1 MGVNISYMG
10 TKRELAP
17 TVAEVVQSA
26 QDGPML
32 DAFSGMCSVGEAVG
46 QARPVWINDIQAFA
60 YEVGTAM
67 FTSAYPS
74 LTSADI
80 SDRLFYHYDTHFS
93 RLRSVFVDALLEEEA
108 LLQAP
113 EFCDFVER
121 YRCFKHSLNLSLTG
135 SRKPEYSLFST
146 TYSDSFFGL
155 GQAMELDSIRF
166 SAFKAYSE
174 GFLNADQHRW
184 ALIALGRAMLRV
196 SNSTGHFAQFLKPK
210 EGSFRVFL
218 RQRRRSIWLEFL
230 TAIEGLRPVGTAS
243 WRQDNRS
250 FNRDSVSLIRS
261 FGKRKIR
268 PSVIYADPPYTDD
281 QYSRY
286 YHLLETLVK
295 YDYPPVTGAGLY
307 RPDRFRTPFS
317 VKSLAPTAIMGIIGA
332 AASIGADLVLSYP
345 TNGLACKAGFD
356 ILTMMRERYPRAER
370 CHAISHV
377 HSTLGASKGSATS
390 PVIEQ
395 IFLGRV

>member
-1 MGVNISYMG
+1 
-10 TKRELAP
+10 
-17 TVAEVVQSA
+17 
-26 QDGPML
+26 ML

-46 QARPVWINDIQAFA
+46 QSRPVWINDIQAFA

-67 FTSAYPS
+67 FAAADPS
-74 LTSADI
+74 LTSANI
-80 SDRLFYHYDTHFS
+80 SDRLFHHYDIQFT
-93 RLRSVFVDALLEEEA
+93 RLRSSFVDALSKEDS
-108 LLQAP
+108 LLQAS
-113 EFCDFVER
+113 EFADFVEK
-121 YRCFKHSLNLSLTG
+121 YQCFKESLNFCLSSPRRL
-135 SRKPEYSLFST
+135 EYSLFSK

-155 GQAMELDSIRF
+155 GQAMELDSILF
-166 SAFKAYSE
+166 SAFKAHSE
-174 GFLNADQHRW
+174 GFLNTDQHRW

-243 WRQDNRS
+243 WRQNNRS

-261 FGKRKIR
+261 FKKKKDR

-286 YHLLETLVK
+286 YHLLETLIK
-295 YDYPPVTGAGLY
+295 YDYPSVTGAGLY
-307 RPDRFRTPFS
+307 RPDRYRTPFS
-317 VKSLAPTAIMGIIGA
+317 VKSLAPKAIKGIISA

-345 TNGLACKAGFD
+345 TNGLVCKAGFD

-370 CHAISHV
+370 CYAISHV